1 MATLYVI
8 GTPIGNLEDMT
19 FRAIRIMREVD
30 VLACED
36 TRQTRK
42 LLTHFEIPK
51 PQQMFSCNQ
60 INEHN
65 SRQGIVKLLDA
76 GRTVGLVSD
85 AGMPGISDPG
95 YQVVTAA
102 IEGGHRVE
110 VIPGPSAG
118 ITALISSGLPASSF
132 YFAGFPPRKPG
143 RRKKLLTALKDM
155 EATLLFFESPHRLG
169 AFLADAKEVL
179 GDRKAAV
186 SIELTKKFE
195 ETDRDQLSALTERY
209 ADETVRG
216 EVTVTIAGFSKAAAP
231 SDPIYGP

>member
-143 RRKKLLTALKDM
+143 RRKKLLTEGRIIGLIDEQKEKMGPRLANFVEDAI
-155 EATLLFFESPHRLG
+155 EAATLS
-169 AFLADAKEVL
+169 V
-179 GDRKAAV
+179 RKQ
-186 SIELTKKFE
+186 T
-195 ETDRDQLSALTERY
+195 
-209 ADETVRG
+209 
-216 EVTVTIAGFSKAAAP
+216 
-231 SDPIYGP
+231 

>member
-19 FRAIRIMREVD
+19 FRAIRILREVD

-42 LLTHFEIPK
+42 LLTHFEIPR
-51 PQQMFSCNQ
+51 PSQMFSCNQ

-65 SRQGIVKLLDA
+65 SKQGILKLLDA
-76 GRTVGLVSD
+76 GRSVGLVSD

-95 YQVVTAA
+95 YQVVSAA
-102 IEGGHRVE
+102 LEAEHHVE
-110 VIPGPSAG
+110 VIPGPSAS
-118 ITALISSGLPASSF
+118 ITALIASGLPASSF
-132 YFAGFPPRKPG
+132 YFVGFPPRKPG
-143 RRKKLLTALKDM
+143 RRKKVLTALQNI

-169 AFLADAKEVL
+169 AFLADAHEVL
-179 GDRKAAV
+179 GDRPAAV

-195 ETDRDQLSALTERY
+195 GTERTGLAELAERY
-209 ADETVRG
+209 ADQTVRG
-216 EVTVTIAGFSKAAAP
+216 EVTVTIAGLHKALKKP
-231 SDPIYGP
+231 DPIFG